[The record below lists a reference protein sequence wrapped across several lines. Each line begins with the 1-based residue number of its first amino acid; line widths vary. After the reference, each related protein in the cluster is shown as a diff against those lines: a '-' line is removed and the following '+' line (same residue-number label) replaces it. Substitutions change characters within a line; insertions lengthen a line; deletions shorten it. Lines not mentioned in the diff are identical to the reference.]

1 MKSQLGT
8 FVLVNTF
15 QEYNVRA
22 SSVFGCPEKV
32 HFKTVSKNFI
42 KNQQGKRRRRKRRR
56 RKERREGGPR
66 KGGGE
71 GDGEGGRGR
80 WRKLSPILPICLGKY
95 IAKL

>member
-1 MKSQLGT
+1 MM
-8 FVLVNTF
+8 VLVIFFCQIEGLTYLPF
-15 QEYNVRA
+15 L
-22 SSVFGCPEKV
+22 EKV
-32 HFKTVSKNFI
+32 HFKTVCKNFI
-42 KNQQGKRRRRKRRR
+42 KNQQGKRKRRKGRR

-95 IAKL
+95 IVKLRMSF